1 MNKIYMNDKKSRKKM
16 IREVKWVTFVLPA
29 LFFYIVLF
37 LTPSLSAVYYSLT
50 KWDGVTS
57 TFIGLQNYINLFQDA
72 EILTAFGNTLFYTVG
87 IVILQNVLG
96 IVFAVA
102 LKKSCVRN
110 NILRT
115 LIFMPYVFSSLLIG
129 YVFKFIFEPNIGALN
144 SILRSIHMDFLIQ
157 PWLTD
162 VFMAKCIIVFVTVWQ
177 CVGYTMVINIAG
189 LQGISD
195 DYYEAA
201 SIDGATRWQKFKN
214 ITFPLMAPA
223 TTINIMLSLIGDL
236 QIFNQVYAI
245 TGGGPGYE
253 TESIAS
259 TIFRLGFG
267 SGGSR
272 WGYGAAM
279 SVTMF
284 IVMMILTVI
293 TTTFLRKREVDA

>member
-1 MNKIYMNDKKSRKKM
+1 MKRKGFLY
-16 IREVKWVTFVLPA
+16 ELKWIGFIAPA
-29 LFFYIVLF
+29 LVFYLLFFLG
-37 LTPSLSAVYYSLT
+37 PSISAVYYSFT

-57 TFIGLQNYINLFQDA
+57 SFIGLANYRKLFRDQ
-72 EILTAFGNTLFYTVG
+72 EILTAFGNTVFYTVG
-87 IVILQNVLG
+87 IVIIQNALG
-96 IVFAVA
+96 ILFAVL
-102 LKKSCVRN
+102 LKKSCLRN

-115 LIFMPYVFSSLLIG
+115 LVFMPYVFSSLLIG
-129 YVFKFIFEPNIGALN
+129 YVFKFILEPNIGALN
-144 SILRSIHMDFLIQ
+144 NILRGLRLDFLIQ
-157 PWLTD
+157 PWLTEPFIARC
-162 VFMAKCIIVFVTVWQ
+162 VIVFVTVWQ

-189 LQGISD
+189 LSGISQ

-201 SIDGATRWQKFKN
+201 AIDGASKWQQFKS

-259 TIFRLGFG
+259 TIYRLGFG

-284 IVMMILTVI
+284 AIMMVITVI
-293 TTTFLRKREVDA
+293 TTTLLRKREVDIQ